1 MKKTLAASA
10 LVLTGIMSQAADN
23 PPSEP
28 QEPMQP
34 HNPIAEGE
42 AIISTNRKK
51 VDLAPHLQG
60 TRERRRAQES
70 GAVIE
75 LEI

>member
-28 QEPMQP
+28 QEPLQP
-34 HNPIAEGE
+34 YNPIAEGE
-42 AIISTNRKK
+42 AIVATNRKK
-51 VDLAPHLQG
+51 FDLAPHLTG
-60 TRERRRAQES
+60 TRDRRRAQES
-70 GAVIE
+70 GAAIE
-75 LEI
+75 LEL